1 MATNAEEIKENLKI
15 WTKAR
20 VANQVE
26 VVERELMALVKD
38 IAQMNDLQ
46 KVVGERNFSKQVSTF
61 IIQLKTFQ
69 EQLNNDYNFDF
80 RGS

>member
-1 MATNAEEIKENLKI
+1 MATNAEKIKENLKI

-69 EQLNNDYNFDF
+69 EQLNND
-80 RGS
+80 

>member
-1 MATNAEEIKENLKI
+1 MATNAEEIKENLKT

-26 VVERELMALVKD
+26 VVDRELMALVKD

-69 EQLNNDYNFDF
+69 GQLNND
-80 RGS
+80 

>member
-1 MATNAEEIKENLKI
+1 MAINAEEMKEILKI

-26 VVERELMALVKD
+26 VVDRELMALVKD

-46 KVVGERNFSKQVSTF
+46 KVVGERNFSKSLSSF

-69 EQLNNDYNFDF
+69 TKLTDD
-80 RGS
+80 

>member
-1 MATNAEEIKENLKI
+1 MATNAEEIKETLKI

-69 EQLNNDYNFDF
+69 EQLNND
-80 RGS
+80 

>member
-15 WTKAR
+15 WTQAR

-26 VVERELMALVKD
+26 VVDRELMALVKN

-69 EQLNNDYNFDF
+69 EQLNND
-80 RGS
+80 

>member
-1 MATNAEEIKENLKI
+1 MATNAEEIKENLKT

-61 IIQLKTFQ
+61 IIQLKKFQ
-69 EQLNNDYNFDF
+69 EQLNND
-80 RGS
+80 

>member
-1 MATNAEEIKENLKI
+1 MATNAEEIKENLKT

-61 IIQLKTFQ
+61 IIQLKKFQ
-69 EQLNNDYNFDF
+69 EQLSND
-80 RGS
+80 

>member
-1 MATNAEEIKENLKI
+1 MATNAEEIKENLKT

-69 EQLNNDYNFDF
+69 EQLNND
-80 RGS
+80 

>member
-15 WTKAR
+15 WIKAR

-26 VVERELMALVKD
+26 VVDRELMALVKN

-69 EQLNNDYNFDF
+69 EQLNND
-80 RGS
+80 

>member
-1 MATNAEEIKENLKI
+1 MATNAEEINKRLKV
-15 WTKAR
+15 WTQAR

-38 IAQMNDLQ
+38 ITQMNDLQ

-69 EQLNNDYNFDF
+69 EQLNND
-80 RGS
+80 

>member
-1 MATNAEEIKENLKI
+1 MATNAEEIKENLKT

-26 VVERELMALVKD
+26 VVDRELMALVKD

-61 IIQLKTFQ
+61 NIQLKTIQ
-69 EQLNNDYNFDF
+69 IK
-80 RGS
+80 

>member
-1 MATNAEEIKENLKI
+1 MATNAEEIKEILKI
-15 WTKAR
+15 WAKAR

-69 EQLNNDYNFDF
+69 EQLNND
-80 RGS
+80 

>member
-1 MATNAEEIKENLKI
+1 MTSKAEEINNSLKI

-26 VVERELMALVKD
+26 VVDRELMALVKD

-46 KVVGERNFSKQVSTF
+46 KVVGERNFSKSLSSF

-69 EQLNNDYNFDF
+69 TQLNND
-80 RGS
+80 

>member
-1 MATNAEEIKENLKI
+1 MVTNAEEIKETLKI

-69 EQLNNDYNFDF
+69 EQLNND
-80 RGS
+80 

>member
-1 MATNAEEIKENLKI
+1 MATNAEEIKENLKT

-26 VVERELMALVKD
+26 VVDRELMALVKD

-61 IIQLKTFQ
+61 SIQLKTFQ
-69 EQLNNDYNFDF
+69 EQLNND
-80 RGS
+80 

>member
-1 MATNAEEIKENLKI
+1 MATNAEEIKENLKT

-26 VVERELMALVKD
+26 VVDRELMALVKD

-61 IIQLKTFQ
+61 IIQLKKFQ
-69 EQLNNDYNFDF
+69 EQLSND
-80 RGS
+80 

>member
-1 MATNAEEIKENLKI
+1 MATNAEEINKRLKV
-15 WTKAR
+15 WTQAR

-69 EQLNNDYNFDF
+69 EQLNND
-80 RGS
+80 

>member
-1 MATNAEEIKENLKI
+1 MATNAEEIKENLKT

-26 VVERELMALVKD
+26 VVDRELMALVKD

-69 EQLNNDYNFDF
+69 EQLSND
-80 RGS
+80 

>member
-1 MATNAEEIKENLKI
+1 MATNAEEIKENLKT

-26 VVERELMALVKD
+26 VVARELMALVKD

-69 EQLNNDYNFDF
+69 EQLNND
-80 RGS
+80 

>member
-1 MATNAEEIKENLKI
+1 MATNAEEIKENLKT

-26 VVERELMALVKD
+26 VVDRELMALVKD

-46 KVVGERNFSKQVSTF
+46 KVVGERNFSKSLSSF

-69 EQLNNDYNFDF
+69 TQLNND
-80 RGS
+80 

>member
-1 MATNAEEIKENLKI
+1 MATNAEEIKENLKT

-26 VVERELMALVKD
+26 VVDRELMALVKD

-46 KVVGERNFSKQVSTF
+46 KVVGERNFNKQVSTF

-69 EQLNNDYNFDF
+69 EQLNND
-80 RGS
+80 

>member
-1 MATNAEEIKENLKI
+1 MATNAEEIKENLTI

-26 VVERELMALVKD
+26 VIERELMALVKD

-69 EQLNNDYNFDF
+69 EQLNND
-80 RGS
+80 

>member
-1 MATNAEEIKENLKI
+1 MTSEAEEINNRLKI

-69 EQLNNDYNFDF
+69 EQLNND
-80 RGS
+80 

>member
-1 MATNAEEIKENLKI
+1 MATNAEEIKENLKT

-26 VVERELMALVKD
+26 VVERELMALVKN

-69 EQLNNDYNFDF
+69 EQLNND
-80 RGS
+80 

>member
-1 MATNAEEIKENLKI
+1 MTTNAEEIKENLKT

-26 VVERELMALVKD
+26 VVDRELMALVKD

-69 EQLNNDYNFDF
+69 EQLNND
-80 RGS
+80 

>member
-1 MATNAEEIKENLKI
+1 MATKAEEINSRLKI

-69 EQLNNDYNFDF
+69 EKLNDD
-80 RGS
+80 

>member
-1 MATNAEEIKENLKI
+1 MATNAEEIKENLKT

-26 VVERELMALVKD
+26 VVDRELMALVKD

-46 KVVGERNFSKQVSTF
+46 KVVGERNFSKRVSTF

-69 EQLNNDYNFDF
+69 EQLNND
-80 RGS
+80 

>member
-1 MATNAEEIKENLKI
+1 MATNAEEIKENLKT

-26 VVERELMALVKD
+26 VVDRELMALVKD

-69 EQLNNDYNFDF
+69 ERLNND
-80 RGS
+80 

>member
-1 MATNAEEIKENLKI
+1 MATNAEEIKENLKT

-69 EQLNNDYNFDF
+69 EQLNSD
-80 RGS
+80 

>member
-26 VVERELMALVKD
+26 VVDRELMALVKN

-46 KVVGERNFSKQVSTF
+46 KVVGERNFNKQVSTF

-69 EQLNNDYNFDF
+69 EQLSND
-80 RGS
+80 

>member
-1 MATNAEEIKENLKI
+1 MVTNAEEIKENLKT

-69 EQLNNDYNFDF
+69 EQLNND
-80 RGS
+80 

>member
-1 MATNAEEIKENLKI
+1 MAINAEEIKENLKT

-26 VVERELMALVKD
+26 VVDRELMALVKD

-69 EQLNNDYNFDF
+69 EQLNND
-80 RGS
+80 

>member
-1 MATNAEEIKENLKI
+1 MATNAEEIKENLKT

-26 VVERELMALVKD
+26 VVERELMVLVKD

-69 EQLNNDYNFDF
+69 EQLNND
-80 RGS
+80 

>member
-1 MATNAEEIKENLKI
+1 MATNAEEIKEILKT

-69 EQLNNDYNFDF
+69 EQLNND
-80 RGS
+80 

>member
-1 MATNAEEIKENLKI
+1 MVTNAEEIKENLKI

-69 EQLNNDYNFDF
+69 EQLNND
-80 RGS
+80 

>member
-1 MATNAEEIKENLKI
+1 MATNAEEIKENLKT

-26 VVERELMALVKD
+26 VVDRELMALVKD

-61 IIQLKTFQ
+61 IIQLKKFQ
-69 EQLNNDYNFDF
+69 EQLNND
-80 RGS
+80 

>member
-1 MATNAEEIKENLKI
+1 MATNAEEIKENLKT

-69 EQLNNDYNFDF
+69 EQLNN
-80 RGS
+80 

>member
-1 MATNAEEIKENLKI
+1 MATNAEEIKENLKT

-26 VVERELMALVKD
+26 VVDRELMALVKD

-69 EQLNNDYNFDF
+69 EQLNND
-80 RGS
+80 

>member
-1 MATNAEEIKENLKI
+1 MATNAEEINENLKT

-26 VVERELMALVKD
+26 VVDRELMALVKD

-69 EQLNNDYNFDF
+69 EQLNND
-80 RGS
+80 